1 MTDERILRLNELAK
15 KYKSGVPLTEAELAE
30 RDALR
35 KEYVAAF
42 RESLRAQLD
51 NTYIQTPSEGMI
63 YIDNVGFAANALEG
77 YENKEIAMVEIAPEK
92 VQIVNPQDAK
102 LTGTTKSCMFLGTHY
117 QITVSCEEND
127 WIAHSEEFMEDGEEV
142 GILVDA
148 QDLIL
153 TDKKE

>member
-51 NTYIQTPSEGMI
+51 NTYIQTPDGKKHPLPRK
-63 YIDNVGFAANALEG
+63 G
-77 YENKEIAMVEIAPEK
+77 KTP
-92 VQIVNPQDAK
+92 PQ
-102 LTGTTKSCMFLGTHY
+102 
-117 QITVSCEEND
+117 
-127 WIAHSEEFMEDGEEV
+127 
-142 GILVDA
+142 
-148 QDLIL
+148 
-153 TDKKE
+153 